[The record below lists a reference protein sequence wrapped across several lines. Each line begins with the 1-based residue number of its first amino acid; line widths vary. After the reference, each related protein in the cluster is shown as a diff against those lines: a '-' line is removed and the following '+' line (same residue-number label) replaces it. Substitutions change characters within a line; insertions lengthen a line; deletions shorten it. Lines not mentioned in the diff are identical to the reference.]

1 MASFEFYTDQEN
13 AVPGARRPSK
23 GQGLVTR
30 GLGANNTTRSVL
42 GEIGNVASR
51 RQGLVRGAKQAA
63 TSAFPIFCDDENL
76 PPSQKPLQRSKA
88 SNWLPGLLDKE
99 NAAPSTQAHR
109 IFKDAGKKATLDSRP
124 VGRKPF
130 VQQEQPISISSDDQS
145 FMEEEEELESS
156 PMVLDTSQQEWR
168 VPPLSSQGET
178 VDIFTA
184 PEYNQDIYKYLRGAE
199 HKHLAK
205 WNYMGK
211 QPDITHSMRGILVD
225 WLVEVSEEYKL
236 QTETLYLAV
245 NYIDRFLSVMSVQR
259 AKLQLVGTAAMFIA
273 SKYEEIYPPDV
284 SEFVYITD
292 DTYNKRQVLRMEH
305 LVLKVLGFDV
315 SVPTS
320 HLFVS
325 KLSEMAGS
333 DDTATSLGMY
343 LNELSLMSG
352 DFLAYLPSLV
362 AAASVALARHT
373 LGLTAWPEAA
383 ARSSGYSIGDLQSCL
398 LALHQAHTAAEACPQ
413 QAIREK
419 YKASKH
425 HSVSEISPAILTRT
439 L

>member
-1 MASFEFYTDQEN
+1 MASFEFYSDQEN
-13 AVPGARRPSK
+13 AVPGVRRGGKDVRGGPGGSK
-23 GQGLVTR
+23 VH
-30 GLGANNTTRSVL
+30 GLGGRSVL
-42 GEIGNVASR
+42 GEISNVR
-51 RQGLVRGAKQAA
+51 RQATVRAAKQAA
-63 TSAFPIFCDDENL
+63 PASFQIFSDQENAQ
-76 PPSQKPLQRSKA
+76 PSFKSLHRSKA
-88 SNWLPGLLDKE
+88 SSWLPGLADKE
-99 NAAPSTQAHR
+99 NFIPGQKN
-109 IFKDAGKKATLDSRP
+109 FKHEHGGKKTILDLP
-124 VGRKPF
+124 KMVVRKPIREEL
-130 VQQEQPISISSDDQS
+130 VSSDES
-145 FMEEEEELESS
+145 WMEDETEAS

-168 VPPLSSQGET
+168 VPPLNVDDDET
-178 VDIFTA
+178 VDICDS
-184 PEYNQDIYKYLRGAE
+184 PEYSTDIYSYLRSSE
-199 HKHLAK
+199 SKHQPK
-205 WNYMGK
+205 SNYMVK
-211 QPDITHSMRGILVD
+211 QPDITQSMRSILVD

-245 NYIDRFLSVMSVQR
+245 SYIDRFLSVMSVQR

-305 LVLKVLGFDV
+305 LVLKVLSFDV

-333 DDTATSLGMY
+333 DERTTSFSMY
-343 LNELSLMSG
+343 LNELSLMNA
-352 DFLAYLPSLV
+352 DFLQYSSSLV

-373 LGLTAWPEAA
+373 LGHQAWPESASS
-383 ARSSGYSIGDLQSCL
+383 RSGYDVMDIQSCL
-398 LALHQAHTAAEACPQ
+398 LSLHQAHVAAESCPQ

-419 YKASKH
+419 YKSSKH
-425 HSVSEISPAILTRT
+425 HSVSEIAPAILTRS

>member
-13 AVPGARRPSK
+13 AVPGGIRRQNKEARGGGVNK
-23 GQGLVTR
+23 GQVQG
-30 GLGANNTTRSVL
+30 TRSVL
-42 GEIGNVASR
+42 GEISNVTR
-51 RQGLVRGAKQAA
+51 RQASMRAAKQAIP
-63 TSAFPIFCDDENL
+63 SFPIFHDDENSL
-76 PPSQKPLQRSKA
+76 ASTQPPHKQTLHRSKGSA
-88 SNWLPGLLDKE
+88 WLPGLGDKE
-99 NAAPSTQAHR
+99 NAVPASR
-109 IFKDAGKKATLDSRP
+109 NFKLEDVVKKSLPDP
-124 VGRKPF
+124 PKMVVRKH
-130 VQQEQPISISSDDQS
+130 VREQPVMSSSDES
-145 FMEEEEELESS
+145 FMDEEGESS
-156 PMVLDTSQQEWR
+156 PMVLDTSHQQWR

-184 PEYNQDIYKYLRGAE
+184 PEYSQDIYNYLRETE

-211 QPDITHSMRGILVD
+211 QPDITQSMRSILVD

-333 DDTATSLGMY
+333 DERTTSFAMY

-352 DFLAYLPSLV
+352 DFLQFSPSTV

-373 LGLTAWPEAA
+373 LGQPAWPQAVTEG
-383 ARSSGYSIGDLQSCL
+383 SGYSVVDIQACL
-398 LALHQAHTAAEACPQ
+398 LALHESHVAAEDCPQ

-425 HSVSEISPAILTRT
+425 HGVSEIVPAILARS

>member
-1 MASFEFYTDQEN
+1 MASFEFYNDQEN
-13 AVPGARRPSK
+13 AVPGGGVSRRQMKEVRGSGMMK
-23 GQGLVTR
+23 GGLVQP
-30 GLGANNTTRSVL
+30 TRSVL
-42 GEIGNVASR
+42 GEISNVSR
-51 RQGLVRGAKQAA
+51 RQTTMRGTKQ
-63 TSAFPIFCDDENL
+63 TVPSSFPIFQDDENAQHAQ
-76 PPSQKPLQRSKA
+76 PSHKSLHRSKA
-88 SNWLPGLLDKE
+88 TSWLPGIADKE
-99 NAAPSTQAHR
+99 NAVPAPKIA
-109 IFKDAGKKATLDSRP
+109 KKSAPDP
-124 VGRKPF
+124 PKRKSLAR
-130 VQQEQPISISSDDQS
+130 EQPIVLSSDES
-145 FMEEEEELESS
+145 SMEEEDESS
-156 PMVLDTSQQEWR
+156 PMVLDISQQEWR
-168 VPPLSSQGET
+168 VPPLSSEGET
-178 VDIFTA
+178 VDIFTQ
-184 PEYNQDIYKYLRGAE
+184 PEYSQDIYNYLRSTE
-199 HKHLAK
+199 NKHLAK
-205 WNYMGK
+205 WNYMVK
-211 QPDITHSMRGILVD
+211 QPDITQSMRSILVD

-305 LVLKVLGFDV
+305 LVLKVLSFDV

-333 DDTATSLGMY
+333 DERTTSFAMY

-352 DFLAYLPSLV
+352 DFLQFAPSMI

-373 LGLTAWPEAA
+373 LGQQAWPERVANI
-383 ARSSGYSIGDLQSCL
+383 SGYNVGNIQACL
-398 LALHQAHTAAEACPQ
+398 LALHESHVAAESCPQ
-413 QAIREK
+413 QAVREK
-419 YKASKH
+419 YKSSKH
-425 HSVSEISPAILTRT
+425 HAVGEISPAILTRS